1 MVTLEVPYFT
11 WLRWYIMYCTVLYV
25 VESMRMS
32 NLGGIYKLN
41 GSLLLGKL
49 DEKG

>member
-1 MVTLEVPYFT
+1 
-11 WLRWYIMYCTVLYV
+11 MYCTVLDV

-32 NLGGIYKLN
+32 NLGGKLPYLN